1 MRNIL
6 GRSIPARDTAFNT
19 EYLVKTEE
27 IRTMLD
33 ILFDVRKV
41 AIARFVSAKI
51 YKYFFYSN
59 PNEDVT
65 DFIISSQ
72 GCYSDLIRL
81 RF

>member
-1 MRNIL
+1 
-6 GRSIPARDTAFNT
+6 
-19 EYLVKTEE
+19 
-27 IRTMLD
+27 MLD

-65 DFIISSQ
+65 DFINECGDLLIQNDFKLYPLFYAMFSSDHFFNQ
-72 GCYSDLIRL
+72 QIIGAQIKSQT
-81 RF
+81 